1 MSSVR
6 VFLTG
11 FRPSISTLR
20 DELTEQPGV
29 IVTGAAG
36 TMSESARRLRLDEP
50 DVVLH
55 AVFGR
60 VMLAEEIE
68 AIRAVTQAPI
78 VLLSEDEDPMLL
90 DDALDANVADVVVLP
105 QTAERVAFTLRN
117 VSRRV
122 VPQGAAAP
130 RKHARVVTV
139 FSPKGG
145 TGKTVVSTHLAAAI
159 AKHQKARTLLADLD
173 LQFGDAAIML
183 GLEPEQTLHDL
194 ATSPGS
200 LDSEKLHGYMT
211 RHPASGLDVL
221 AAPLRPED
229 GELVGDETI
238 ERLLEVA
245 APLYDVIVVD
255 TSPSFHGP
263 MLSAL
268 DRSDVLLFVCTPE
281 VPTLKNVR
289 LGIETL
295 RLLSFPEDRMR
306 LVLNRSDAGAGLRRP
321 DVEAA
326 LGMQVSYEL
335 PSAPDVPAAVNRG
348 IPMTVAAVGAPFA
361 RSVLA
366 MASSLLSTSQSG
378 PAWSDRYALDGASKG
393 GLTGAVR
400 QLASAWRPRPA
411 GSSA

>member
-1 MSSVR
+1 MSSAR

-20 DELTEQPGV
+20 DELAEQPGV
-29 IVTGAAG
+29 LVSGAAG
-36 TMSESARRLRLDEP
+36 TMSESTRRLRLDEP

-55 AVFGR
+55 TVFGR
-60 VMLAEEIE
+60 AMLAEEIDS
-68 AIRAVTQAPI
+68 IRSVTQAPI
-78 VLLSEDEDPMLL
+78 VLLAEDEDPTLL
-90 DDALDANVADVVVLP
+90 DDALETDVADVVVLP
-105 QTAERVAFTLRN
+105 QTAERVAFTIRN

-122 VPQGAAAP
+122 VPNGAAP
-130 RKHARVVTV
+130 RSRSARVITV

-145 TGKTVVSTHLAAAI
+145 TGKTVISTHLATAL
-159 AKHQKARTLLADLD
+159 AKHQKARTLLVDLD

-183 GLEPEQTLHDL
+183 GLEPEQTLHEL
-194 ATSPGS
+194 ATGPAS
-200 LDSEKLHGYMT
+200 LDSDKLSGYLT
-211 RHPASGLDVL
+211 RHAASGLDVL
-221 AAPLRPED
+221 AAPLRPEH

-238 ERLLEVA
+238 EHLLEVA
-245 APLYDVIVVD
+245 GPLYDAIVVD

-281 VPTLKNVR
+281 VPTIKNVR

-326 LGMQVSYEL
+326 LGMQISYEL

-366 MASSLLSTSQSG
+366 MSASLLSTTSAG
-378 PAWSDRYALDGASKG
+378 PAWSDRYSVNEAPRG
-393 GLTGAVR
+393 GLGAAVR
-400 QLASAWRPRPA
+400 QLAGAWRPRPA
-411 GSSA
+411 GNSA

>member
-6 VFLTG
+6 IFLTG
-11 FRPSISTLR
+11 FRPSISELR
-20 DELTEQPGV
+20 DELAEQPGLF
-29 IVTGAAG
+29 VTGAAG
-36 TMSESARRLRLDEP
+36 TMSESSRRLREENP
-50 DVVLH
+50 DVVVH
-55 AVFGR
+55 AVFGSA
-60 VMLAEEIE
+60 MLEEEIE
-68 AIRAVTQAPI
+68 SIREVTLAPI
-78 VLLSEDEDPMLL
+78 VLLAEEEDPTLL
-90 DDALDANVADVVVLP
+90 DEALDTDVADVVLLP
-105 QTAERVAFTLRN
+105 QTAERVAFTVRN
-117 VSRRV
+117 AARR
-122 VPQGAAAP
+122 AAAHEAAGP
-130 RKHARVVTV
+130 KRAKVITV

-145 TGKTVVSTHLAAAI
+145 TGKTVVSTHLAAGF

-183 GLEPEQTLHDL
+183 GLEPEQTLHEL
-194 ATSPGS
+194 ATGPGA
-200 LDSEKLHGYMT
+200 LDADKLRGYLT
-211 RHPASGLDVL
+211 RHAASGLDLL

-229 GELVGDETI
+229 GELVSDETI

-268 DRSDVLLFVCTPE
+268 ERSDVLLFVCTPE

-306 LVLNRSDAGAGLRRP
+306 LVLNRSDAGAGLRRQ

-348 IPMTVAAVGAPFA
+348 IPMTVAAVQAPFA

-366 MASSLLSTSQSG
+366 MSASLLNTSKSG
-378 PAWSDRYALDGASKG
+378 PAWSDRYSVDGAPRG
-393 GLTGAVR
+393 GLAGAVR
-400 QLASAWRPRPA
+400 QLATAWRPRPA
-411 GSSA
+411 EGSA

>member
-1 MSSVR
+1 MSAVR
-6 VFLTG
+6 FFISGFL
-11 FRPSISTLR
+11 PSIPALR
-20 DELTEQPGV
+20 EELAQQPGL
-29 IVTGAAG
+29 
-36 TMSESARRLRLDEP
+36 ESAGSAATMGEAARLLRLHQV

-55 AVFGR
+55 GVLIGD
-60 VMLAEEIE
+60 LPHEELE
-68 AIRAVTQAPI
+68 QIRQATRAPI
-78 VLLSEDEDPMLL
+78 VLLLEEHDSTLL
-90 DDALDANVADVVVLP
+90 DEALDADVADVVVLP
-105 QTAERVAFTLRN
+105 QDAERVAFTVRN
-117 VSRRV
+117 VARRVIPQEATSSRR
-122 VPQGAAAP
+122 
-130 RKHARVVTV
+130 ARVITV

-145 TGKTVVSTHLAAAI
+145 TGKTVVSTHLAAAM

-183 GLEPEQTLHDL
+183 GLEPEQTLHEL
-194 ATSPGS
+194 ATGHGT
-200 LDSEKLHGYMT
+200 LDSDKLGGYLT
-211 RHPASGLDVL
+211 RHAASGLDVL

-229 GELVGDETI
+229 GELVSDDTV

-245 APLYDVIVVD
+245 GPMYDVIVVD

-268 DRSDVLLFVCTPE
+268 DRSDVLLFVATPE

-326 LGMQVSYEL
+326 LGMPVSYEL

-361 RSVLA
+361 RAVLA
-366 MASSLLSTSQSG
+366 MSSSLLSTSRSG
-378 PAWSDRYALDGASKG
+378 PAWNDLYAFNG
-393 GLTGAVR
+393 GSRGLAGAVR
-400 QLASAWRPRPA
+400 QLAAAWRPRPA

>member
-6 VFLTG
+6 VFISG
-11 FRPSISTLR
+11 FVPSLSELR
-20 DELTEQPGV
+20 DALADQPG
-29 IVTGAAG
+29 IVVVGA
-36 TMSESARRLRLDEP
+36 SVSAAEAARQVRFEQV

-55 AVFGR
+55 GMLQREA
-60 VMLAEEIE
+60 LAEELAE
-68 AIRAVTQAPI
+68 IRESGSVPV
-78 VLLSEDEDPMLL
+78 VLLTEDHDQSLFDE
-90 DDALDANVADVVVLP
+90 ALEADIADVVFVP
-105 QTAERVAFTLRN
+105 VPAERVAFTLRKAARRG
-117 VSRRV
+117 VS
-122 VPQGAAAP
+122 QNGDAP
-130 RKHARVVTV
+130 RRRSRLITV

-145 TGKTVVSTHLAAAI
+145 TGKTVVSTHLSAAI
-159 AKHQKARTLLADLD
+159 AKHHKARTLLADLD

-183 GLEPEQTLHDL
+183 GLEPEQTLHEL
-194 ATSPGS
+194 ATSSGH
-200 LDSEKLHGYMT
+200 LDADKLRGYLT
-211 RHPASGLDVL
+211 RHASTGLDVL

-229 GELVGDETI
+229 GELVTDEKV
-238 ERLLEVA
+238 EGLLEVA

-326 LGMQVSYEL
+326 LGMPVSYEL

-348 IPMTVAAVGAPFA
+348 MPLTVAATAAPFSQA
-361 RSVLA
+361 VLA
-366 MASSLLSTSQSG
+366 MSASLLATSRSG
-378 PAWSDRYALDGASKG
+378 PAWSDRYAVNGNG
-393 GLTGAVR
+393 RGLAAAVR
-400 QLASAWRPRPA
+400 QLATGWRPRPA

>member
-1 MSSVR
+1 
-6 VFLTG
+6 
-11 FRPSISTLR
+11 
-20 DELTEQPGV
+20 
-29 IVTGAAG
+29 
-36 TMSESARRLRLDEP
+36 
-50 DVVLH
+50 VLGP
-55 AVFGR
+55 A
-60 VMLAEEIE
+60 MLAEELS
-68 AIRAVTQAPI
+68 AIRAVTRAPI
-78 VLLSEDEDPMLL
+78 VLLAEEHDPALL
-90 DDALDANVADVVVLP
+90 DAALDAEVADVAVLP
-105 QTAERVAFTLRN
+105 QATEQVAFTLRN
-117 VSRRV
+117 VARRV
-122 VPQGAAAP
+122 APQQQGAAPSAD
-130 RKHARVVTV
+130 ARVITV

-145 TGKTVVSTHLAAAI
+145 TGKTVVSTHLAAAM
-159 AKHQKARTLLADLD
+159 AKHQRARTLLADLD

-183 GLEPEQTLHDL
+183 GLEPEQTLHEL
-194 ATSPGS
+194 ATGAGT
-200 LDSEKLHGYMT
+200 LDADKLRGYLT
-211 RHPASGLDVL
+211 RHAPSGLDVL

-229 GELVGDETI
+229 GELVSDENV

-245 APLYDVIVVD
+245 GPLYDVIVVD

-326 LGMQVSYEL
+326 LGMAVSYEL

-348 IPMTVAAVGAPFA
+348 IPMTVAAVAAPFSRA
-361 RSVLA
+361 VLA
-366 MASSLLSTSQSG
+366 MSSSLLSTSRSG
-378 PAWSDRYALDGASKG
+378 PAWNDLYAVNGSTG

-400 QLASAWRPRPA
+400 QFAAAWRPRPA

>member
-6 VFLTG
+6 VFITG

-36 TMSESARRLRLDEP
+36 TMSESARRLRLEEP

-55 AVFGR
+55 AVFGHA
-60 VMLAEEIE
+60 MLAEEIE
-68 AIRAVTQAPI
+68 SIREVTQAPI
-78 VLLSEDEDPMLL
+78 VLLAEDEDPTLL
-90 DDALDANVADVVVLP
+90 DEALNNDVADVVVVP
-105 QTAERVAFTLRN
+105 QPAERVAFTLRN
-117 VSRRV
+117 VSRRIA
-122 VPQGAAAP
+122 PQGAAA
-130 RKHARVVTV
+130 RKRARIVTV

-183 GLEPEQTLHDL
+183 GLEPEQTLHEL

-200 LDSEKLHGYMT
+200 LDAEKLHGYMT

-229 GELVGDETI
+229 GELVSDETI

-245 APLYDVIVVD
+245 SPLYDVIVVD

-361 RSVLA
+361 RAVLG
-366 MASSLLSTSQSG
+366 MSSSLLSTSQSG
-378 PAWSDRYALDGASKG
+378 PAWSDRYALDGATKG
-393 GLTGAVR
+393 GLAGAVR
-400 QLASAWRPRPA
+400 QLATAWRPRPA

>member
-6 VFLTG
+6 AFITG

-36 TMSESARRLRLDEP
+36 TMSESARRLRLEEP

-55 AVFGR
+55 AVFGHA
-60 VMLAEEIE
+60 MLAEEIE
-68 AIRAVTQAPI
+68 SIREVTQAPI
-78 VLLSEDEDPMLL
+78 VLLAEDEDPTLL
-90 DDALDANVADVVVLP
+90 DEALKNDVADVVVLP
-105 QTAERVAFTLRN
+105 QPAERVAYTLRN

-122 VPQGAAAP
+122 VPQGTAA
-130 RKHARVVTV
+130 RKSARIVTV

-159 AKHQKARTLLADLD
+159 AKHRKARTLLADLD

-183 GLEPEQTLHDL
+183 GLEPEQTLHEL

-229 GELVGDETI
+229 GELVSDETI

-245 APLYDVIVVD
+245 SPLYDVIVVD

-361 RSVLA
+361 RAVLD
-366 MASSLLSTSQSG
+366 MSSSLLSTSQSG
-378 PAWSDRYALDGASKG
+378 SAWSDRYALNGTPKG
-393 GLTGAVR
+393 GLAGAVR
-400 QLASAWRPRPA
+400 QIATAWRPRPA

>member
-1 MSSVR
+1 MSVVR
-6 VFLTG
+6 IFLTG
-11 FRPSISTLR
+11 FRPSISALR
-20 DELTEQPGV
+20 DDLNEQPGV
-29 IVTGAAG
+29 FVTGAAG
-36 TMSESARRLRLDEP
+36 TMSESSRRLRAEDP

-60 VMLAEEIE
+60 TMLEEEIRS
-68 AIRAVTQAPI
+68 IREITQAPI
-78 VLLSEDEDPMLL
+78 VLLSEEEDPTLL
-90 DDALDANVADVVVLP
+90 DDALNTDVADVVLLP
-105 QTAERVAFTLRN
+105 QPAERVAFTVRN
-117 VSRRV
+117 AARR
-122 VPQGAAAP
+122 AASHVTNGP
-130 RKHARVVTV
+130 RRARLITV

-145 TGKTVVSTHLAAAI
+145 TGKTVVSTHLSAAI
-159 AKHQKARTLLADLD
+159 AKHHKARTLLADLD

-183 GLEPEQTLHDL
+183 GLEPEQTLHEL
-194 ATSPGS
+194 ATGAGT
-200 LDSEKLHGYMT
+200 LDSEKLRGYLT
-211 RHPASGLDVL
+211 RHGASGLDVL

-229 GELVGDETI
+229 GELVSDDTI

-245 APLYDVIVVD
+245 APQYDVIVVD

-268 DRSDVLLFVCTPE
+268 DRSDILLFVCTPE

-295 RLLSFPEDRMR
+295 RLLSFPEERMR

-348 IPMTVAAVGAPFA
+348 IPMTLAAVQSPFA
-361 RSVLA
+361 RAVLA
-366 MASSLLSTSQSG
+366 MSASLLETTRSG
-378 PAWSDRYALDGASKG
+378 PAWSDRYTVDGAPRG
-393 GLTGAVR
+393 GLVGAVR
-400 QLASAWRPRPA
+400 QLATAWKPRPA
-411 GSSA
+411 GGSA

>member
-1 MSSVR
+1 MSSTR

-29 IVTGAAG
+29 LVTGAAG
-36 TMSESARRLRLDEP
+36 TMSESTIRLRLEEP

-60 VMLAEEIE
+60 TMLGEEIE
-68 AIRAVTQAPI
+68 AIRQVTQAPI
-78 VLLSEDEDPMLL
+78 VLLTEDQDPMLL
-90 DDALDANVADVVVLP
+90 DEALEADVADVVVLP

-122 VPQGAAAP
+122 APQGGNA
-130 RKHARVVTV
+130 RTQARVVTV

-145 TGKTVVSTHLAAAI
+145 TGKTVVSTHLAAAL
-159 AKHQKARTLLADLD
+159 AKHMRARTLLADLD

-183 GLEPEQTLHDL
+183 GLEPEQTLHEL
-194 ATSPGS
+194 ASGPQT
-200 LDSEKLHGYMT
+200 LDSDKLRGYLT
-211 RHPASGLDVL
+211 RHPASGLDLL

-229 GELVGDETI
+229 GELVSKETI
-238 ERLLEVA
+238 EHLLDVA
-245 APLYDVIVVD
+245 VPLYDVIVVD

-281 VPTLKNVR
+281 VPTVKNVR

-295 RLLSFPEDRMR
+295 RLLSFDEDRMR
-306 LVLNRSDAGAGLRRP
+306 IVLNRSDAGAGLRRS

-326 LGMQVSYEL
+326 LGMRVSYEL

-348 IPMTVAAVGAPFA
+348 IPMTVAAVAAPFA
-361 RSVLA
+361 RSVLD
-366 MASSLLSTSQSG
+366 MSSSLFSTSSSG
-378 PAWSDRYALDGASKG
+378 SAWSERYSVNGASRT
-393 GLTGAVR
+393 GLSGAVR

-411 GSSA
+411 EGNA

>member
-6 VFLTG
+6 VFISG
-11 FRPSISTLR
+11 FVPSLSELR
-20 DELTEQPGV
+20 DSLAEQPGIDV
-29 IVTGAAG
+29 IGASVSAA
-36 TMSESARRLRLDEP
+36 EAARRVRFEQV

-55 AVFGR
+55 GLLQR
-60 VMLAEEIE
+60 EELGGDLAE
-68 AIRAVTQAPI
+68 IRDARSIPI
-78 VLLSEDEDPMLL
+78 VLLTEDHDRSFFEQ
-90 DDALDANVADVVVLP
+90 ALDADVADVVVVP
-105 QTAERVAFTLRN
+105 APAERVAFTLRK
-117 VSRRV
+117 
-122 VPQGAAAP
+122 AARKASQNGSGDP
-130 RKHARVVTV
+130 RKRSRVITV

-145 TGKTVVSTHLAAAI
+145 TGKTVVSTHLATAV
-159 AKHQKARTLLADLD
+159 AKHHKARTLLADLD

-183 GLEPEQTLHDL
+183 GLEPEQTLHEL
-194 ATSPGS
+194 ATAHGE
-200 LDSEKLHGYMT
+200 LDADKLRGYLT
-211 RHPASGLDVL
+211 RHAPTGLDVL

-229 GELVGDETI
+229 GELVTDEKV

-245 APLYDVIVVD
+245 GPLYDVIVVD

-326 LGMQVSYEL
+326 LGMPVSYEL

-348 IPMTVAAVGAPFA
+348 MPLTVAATAAPFSQA
-361 RSVLA
+361 VLA
-366 MASSLLSTSQSG
+366 MSASLLATSRSG
-378 PAWSDRYALDGASKG
+378 PAWSDRYAVTGNGRGLGA
-393 GLTGAVR
+393 AVR
-400 QLASAWRPRPA
+400 QLAAGWRPRTA